1 MQSEWPKPASKWR
14 AGSPSPA
21 DSRWTNPGRAPPLRL
36 ARVSGSL
43 DLTALQ
49 LQVVTNLLFTGLGHV
64 NSQNRNIPGSL
75 PPIEGQR
82 EINRFAV
89 LFAYQNATL
98 LEIVLCLWLKNPNVV
113 RCFRRRVLIVE
124 FDLVRSEEHT
134 SELQSLR
141 HLVCRLL

>member
-1 MQSEWPKPASKWR
+1 M
-14 AGSPSPA
+14 
-21 DSRWTNPGRAPPLRL
+21 
-36 ARVSGSL
+36 
-43 DLTALQ
+43 Q

-98 LEIVLCLWLKNPNVV
+98 LEIVLCLWLKNPDVV
-113 RCFRRRVLIVE
+113 RCFRRRILIVE
-124 FDLVRSEEHT
+124 FDLAIVVVVA
-134 SELQSLR
+134 LR
-141 HLVCRLL
+141 PMMS

>member
-1 MQSEWPKPASKWR
+1 MRSGWPTRTSKWR

-49 LQVVTNLLFTGLGHV
+49 LQVFTNLLFTGLGHV
-64 NSQNRNIPGSL
+64 NSQNRHIPCSL
-75 PPIEGQR
+75 SPIECHR
-82 EINRFAV
+82 EIDGFIG

-98 LEIVLCLWLKNPNVV
+98 LEIVLCLWLK
-113 RCFRRRVLIVE
+113 
-124 FDLVRSEEHT
+124 
-134 SELQSLR
+134 
-141 HLVCRLL
+141 